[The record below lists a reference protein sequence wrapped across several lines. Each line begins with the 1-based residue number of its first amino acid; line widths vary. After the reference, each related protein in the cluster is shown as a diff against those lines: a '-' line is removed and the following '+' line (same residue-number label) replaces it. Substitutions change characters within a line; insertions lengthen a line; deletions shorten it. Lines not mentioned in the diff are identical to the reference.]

1 MTDDLR
7 ALAAVVQRMSGVVVR
22 DGQLASLRAAL
33 ARVDPR
39 LEAADLLRD
48 ADPARLEQLV
58 DEVAVKE
65 TFFLRHVEEL
75 QSIDWRAKAAGAAAA
90 GRPLRIWSAGCSTGE
105 EPYTLAILAA
115 EALGDDL
122 PAVRVLGTDLSR
134 SALARAEL
142 GLYGARS
149 LRLVDRP
156 RRDRWFVPDGEKL
169 RVGAQLRGLVR
180 FARHNMV
187 ADSYPPAGEAPF
199 DLIVCRN
206 VLIYFDAPVAARVN
220 TGLREAL
227 APGARLLLGT
237 VDQLG
242 SATVATTR
250 PRPPARPGRGAP
262 APPPVAVP
270 VASTRRLHPGSEASE
285 SSVEAAHAAFE
296 AGSQALGGGDP
307 ASAVRALR
315 RALYLDPRRAVVALQ
330 LARAHEAMDDIE
342 AARRAYRRALRLV
355 AEAPAPGGRLYD
367 RIGGDD
373 VAAACRARLAVLPD
387 PGAGPAPQSSAS
399 KR

>member
-1 MTDDLR
+1 MTSDLR
-7 ALAAVVQRMSGVVVR
+7 ALSAVVQRMSGVVVR

-39 LEAADLLRD
+39 LEPADLLRD
-48 ADPARLEQLV
+48 ADPTHLEHLI

-75 QSIDWRAKAAGAAAA
+75 RDIDWRAKAARARAA

-115 EALGDDL
+115 EALGDER
-122 PAVRVLGTDLSR
+122 PPMQILGTDLSA
-134 SALARAEL
+134 SALARAQL

-149 LRLVDRP
+149 LRLVDRA
-156 RRDRWFVPDGEKL
+156 RRARWFVPAGERL
-169 RVGAQLRGLVR
+169 SVGAEVRGLVR
-180 FARHNMV
+180 FTRHNMV
-187 ADSYPPAGEAPF
+187 ADPFPPAGEAPF

-206 VLIYFDAPVAARVN
+206 VLIYFDAPDAARVSA
-220 TGLREAL
+220 GLRDAL
-227 APGARLLLGT
+227 APAARLVLGT

-242 SATVATTR
+242 SATRPAVAPTR
-250 PRPPARPGRGAP
+250 PRASARREPAATGGP
-262 APPPVAVP
+262 AA
-270 VASTRRLHPGSEASE
+270 ARAATTRRLHPGSGASE
-285 SSVEAAHAAFE
+285 SVVEAAHAAFE

-307 ASAVRALR
+307 ATAVHALR

-330 LARAHEAMDDIE
+330 LARAHEALDDVD

-373 VAAACRARLAVLPD
+373 VAAACRARLAVLPE
-387 PGAGPAPQSSAS
+387 SADVARS
-399 KR
+399 RLIEP

>member
-1 MTDDLR
+1 MTDDLQ
-7 ALAAVVQRMSGVVVR
+7 ALAAVVQRTSGVVVR
-22 DGQLASLRAAL
+22 DAQLASLHAAL

-39 LEAADLLRD
+39 LTASDLLRD
-48 ADPARLEQLV
+48 ADPALLERLV

-75 QSIDWRAKAAGAAAA
+75 RSIDWGTMAAAAAAA

-105 EPYTLAILAA
+105 EPYSLAILAA
-115 EALGDDL
+115 EALGDDR
-122 PAVRVLGTDLSR
+122 PAMDVLGSDLSA

-149 LRLVDRP
+149 LRLVDRG
-156 RRDRWFVPDGEKL
+156 RRQRWFVADGERL

-187 ADSYPPAGEAPF
+187 GDSYPPAGEAPF

-206 VLIYFDAPVAARVN
+206 VLIYFDAPVAARV
-220 TGLREAL
+220 TAGLRDSL

-242 SATVATTR
+242 SAPRPAVATTR
-250 PRPPARPGRGAP
+250 PRQPACIGRGTPAGPPAA
-262 APPPVAVP
+262 PVA
-270 VASTRRLHPGSEASE
+270 ATRRLHPGSGVSE
-285 SSVEAAHAAFE
+285 SAVEAAHAAFE

-307 ASAVRALR
+307 TSAVHALR

-330 LARAHEAMDDIE
+330 LARAHEALDDVD

-355 AEAPAPGGRLYD
+355 AEAPAPEGVST
-367 RIGGDD
+367 IAS
-373 VAAACRARLAVLPD
+373 AATTSPPRAEPGSRSCRS
-387 PGAGPAPQSSAS
+387 PAPERGRA
-399 KR
+399 

>member
-7 ALAAVVQRMSGVVVR
+7 ALAAVVQRVSGVVVR
-22 DGQLASLRAAL
+22 DGQLASLQAAL

-39 LEAADLLRD
+39 LAPADLLRD
-48 ADPARLEQLV
+48 GDPALLERLV

-65 TFFLRHVEEL
+65 TFFLRHAEEL
-75 QSIDWRAKAAGAAAA
+75 QGIDWLAMAARATAA
-90 GRPLRIWSAGCSTGE
+90 GRALRIWSAGCSTGE

-115 EALGDDL
+115 EGFGDAR
-122 PAVRVLGTDLSR
+122 PAVQVLGTDLSP
-134 SALARAEL
+134 SALGRAEL
-142 GLYGARS
+142 GLYGPRS
-149 LRLVDRP
+149 LRLVDRA
-156 RRDRWFVPDGEKL
+156 RRDRWFVPEGEQL
-169 RVGAQLRGLVR
+169 RVGAHVRGVVS

-206 VLIYFDAPVAARVN
+206 VLIYFDAPVAARV
-220 TGLREAL
+220 TAGLRAAL
-227 APGARLLLGT
+227 APGGQLVLGT

-242 SATVATTR
+242 SAPGATVATTR
-250 PRPPARPGRGAP
+250 LRPSARLGSAAPAAP
-262 APPPVAVP
+262 APAPAAAAV
-270 VASTRRLHPGSEASE
+270 TRRLHPDSEASE
-285 SSVEAAHAAFE
+285 SAVEAAHAAFE

-330 LARAHEAMDDIE
+330 LARAHEALDDVE

-373 VAAACRARLAVLPD
+373 VAAACRARLAVLPE
-387 PGAGPAPQSSAS
+387 PGAPRDRA
-399 KR
+399 

>member
-7 ALAAVVQRMSGVVVR
+7 ALAAVVQRVSGVVVR
-22 DGQLASLRAAL
+22 DGQLASLQAAL

-39 LEAADLLRD
+39 LAPADLLRD
-48 ADPARLEQLV
+48 GDPALLERLV

-65 TFFLRHVEEL
+65 TFFLRHAEEL
-75 QSIDWRAKAAGAAAA
+75 QGIDWLAMAARATAA
-90 GRPLRIWSAGCSTGE
+90 GRALRIWSAGCSTGE

-115 EALGDDL
+115 EGFGDAR
-122 PAVRVLGTDLSR
+122 PAVQVLGTDLSP
-134 SALARAEL
+134 SALGRAEL
-142 GLYGARS
+142 GLYGPRS
-149 LRLVDRP
+149 LRLVDRA
-156 RRDRWFVPDGEKL
+156 RRDRWFVPEGEQL
-169 RVGAQLRGLVR
+169 RVGAHVRGVVS

-206 VLIYFDAPVAARVN
+206 VLIYFDAPVAARV
-220 TGLREAL
+220 TAGLRAAL
-227 APGARLLLGT
+227 APGGQLVLGT

-242 SATVATTR
+242 SA
-250 PRPPARPGRGAP
+250 PRPSAATPRRRPSARPGRGAAAVSAP
-262 APPPVAVP
+262 APVP
-270 VASTRRLHPGSEASE
+270 TTRRLHPDSKASE
-285 SSVEAAHAAFE
+285 SSIEAAHAAFE

-330 LARAHEAMDDIE
+330 LARAHEALDDVE

-367 RIGGDD
+367 RIGSDD

-387 PGAGPAPQSSAS
+387 PGAARDRA
-399 KR
+399 

>member
-1 MTDDLR
+1 MTSDLH
-7 ALAAVVQRMSGVVVR
+7 ALSAVVQRMSGVVVR

-39 LEAADLLRD
+39 LEPADLLRD
-48 ADPARLEQLV
+48 ADPTILEHLI

-75 QSIDWRAKAAGAAAA
+75 RDIDWRAKAARARAA

-115 EALGDDL
+115 EALGNER
-122 PAVRVLGTDLSR
+122 PPMQILGTDLSA
-134 SALARAEL
+134 SALARARL

-149 LRLVDRP
+149 LRLVDRA
-156 RRDRWFVPDGEKL
+156 RRARWFVPAGERL
-169 RVGAQLRGLVR
+169 SVGAEVRGLVR
-180 FARHNMV
+180 FTRHNMV
-187 ADSYPPAGEAPF
+187 ADPFPPAGEAPF

-206 VLIYFDAPVAARVN
+206 VLIYFDAPDAARVSA
-220 TGLREAL
+220 GLRDAL
-227 APGARLLLGT
+227 APAGRLVLGT

-242 SATVATTR
+242 SAPRPAVVPTRARASARPDPAATRGPAAARVAT
-250 PRPPARPGRGAP
+250 
-262 APPPVAVP
+262 
-270 VASTRRLHPGSEASE
+270 TRRLHPGSGASE
-285 SSVEAAHAAFE
+285 SAVEAAHAAFE

-307 ASAVRALR
+307 ATAVHALR

-330 LARAHEAMDDIE
+330 LARAHEALDDVD

-367 RIGGDD
+367 RVGGDD
-373 VAAACRARLAVLPD
+373 VAAACRARLAVLPE
-387 PGAGPAPQSSAS
+387 SADVARS
-399 KR
+399 RLIEP

>member
-1 MTDDLR
+1 MTSDLH
-7 ALAAVVQRMSGVVVR
+7 ALSAVVQRMSGVVVR

-39 LEAADLLRD
+39 LEPADLLRD
-48 ADPARLEQLV
+48 ADPTLLEHLI

-75 QSIDWRAKAAGAAAA
+75 QDIDWRAKAARAQAA

-115 EALGDDL
+115 EALGDER
-122 PAVRVLGTDLSR
+122 PPMQILGTDLSA
-134 SALARAEL
+134 SALARAQL

-149 LRLVDRP
+149 LRLVDRA
-156 RRDRWFVPDGEKL
+156 RRARWFVPAGERL
-169 RVGAQLRGLVR
+169 SVSAEVRGLVR
-180 FARHNMV
+180 FTRHNMV
-187 ADSYPPAGEAPF
+187 ADPFPPAGEAPF

-206 VLIYFDAPVAARVN
+206 VLIYFDAPDAARVSA
-220 TGLREAL
+220 GLRDAL
-227 APGARLLLGT
+227 APGARLVLGT

-242 SATVATTR
+242 SAPRPAVVPTR
-250 PRPPARPGRGAP
+250 PRAAARPDPPATRGP
-262 APPPVAVP
+262 AAARVAT
-270 VASTRRLHPGSEASE
+270 TRRLHPGSGASE
-285 SSVEAAHAAFE
+285 SAVEAAHAAFE

-307 ASAVRALR
+307 ATAVHALR

-330 LARAHEAMDDIE
+330 LARAHEALDDVD

-367 RIGGDD
+367 RVGGDD
-373 VAAACRARLAVLPD
+373 VAAACRARLAALPE
-387 PGAGPAPQSSAS
+387 SADVARS
-399 KR
+399 RLIEP

>member
-7 ALAAVVQRMSGVVVR
+7 ALAAVVQGMSGVVVR
-22 DGQLASLRAAL
+22 DGQLASLQAAL

-48 ADPARLEQLV
+48 ADPALLDELV
-58 DEVAVKE
+58 DQVAVKE

-75 QSIDWRAKAAGAAAA
+75 QSIDWDAKAAAAAAA

-115 EALGDDL
+115 EALGDAL
-122 PAVRVLGTDLSR
+122 PAMHVLGTDLSP

-142 GLYGARS
+142 GVYGARS
-149 LRLVDRP
+149 LRLVDRA
-156 RRDRWFVPDGEKL
+156 RRDRWFVPAGEEL

-206 VLIYFDAPVAARVN
+206 VLIYFDAPVAATV
-220 TGLREAL
+220 TAGLRDAL

-242 SATVATTR
+242 SAPRATVATTR
-250 PRPPARPGRGAP
+250 PRPSARLGRGAP
-262 APPPVAVP
+262 ATPATVP
-270 VASTRRLHPGSEASE
+270 VAATRRLHPDSKASE

-373 VAAACRARLAVLPD
+373 VAAACRARLAVLPES
-387 PGAGPAPQSSAS
+387 GAGVPSRLIEP
-399 KR
+399 